1 MVTTSTWKY
10 TLDGSFVSDPTL
22 PTELHLIGPDAVK
35 GGTGGQLPHVNPA
48 TGETRNLDL
57 AGKAEI
63 DAAVAAAREAFPV
76 WSGLEPMARRY
87 LLQRL
92 AQKINEHA
100 DELAA
105 LSTWESGMPV
115 RYAAPMA
122 ATGPAEWFDYYAGWA
137 DKLNGEV
144 IGAWKFNY
152 TLPEPY
158 GVVVAIVPFNGP
170 VWEIGMKAA
179 PALAAGNTVVVKP
192 PELAPYSTA
201 LFGRLCLDAGIPP
214 GVVNIVLAGP
224 ADTSTL
230 VSHPGVDKVSF
241 TGSAGTGR
249 KILAAA
255 AARLTPVVLELG
267 GKSSVLICDDADVDA
282 AVAAIAQFAIAQ
294 NAGQI
299 CTSPNRVL
307 ASPGVYD
314 EVVEKLTA
322 VVAGFQVGDP
332 CSPDTQIGPVIN
344 NASAERILGMI
355 TDGVAAGTARVRLG
369 GKRLGGELAAGAFVA
384 PTVLADVGPDS
395 ALAQDE
401 IFGPVAT
408 VSRVS
413 GDDELLAAA
422 NSVEQG
428 LAAYVFSRDMSRC
441 HNFAARLKVGSV
453 SINGLGNHMIY
464 SPFGGKKSSG
474 FGREGGRAGIDE
486 FVSVK
491 SVSAELDGA
500 W

>member
-1 MVTTSTWKY
+1 MWRST
-10 TLDGSFVSDPTL
+10 DGARVSSPKL
-22 PTELHLIGPDAVK
+22 PTALHLIGPDTVG

-48 TGETRNLDL
+48 TGQTRQLDL
-57 AGKAEI
+57 AGKAEV
-63 DAAVAAAREAFPV
+63 DAAVAAARQAFPV

-92 AQKINEHA
+92 AQKLNEHA
-100 DELAA
+100 NELAA

-115 RYAAPMA
+115 RYAATMA

-144 IGAWKFNY
+144 IGAWNFNY

-158 GVVVAIVPFNGP
+158 GVVAAVVPFNGP

-179 PALAAGNTVVVKP
+179 PALAAGNTVVIKP
-192 PELAPYSTA
+192 PELAPYTSV
-201 LFGRLCLDAGIPP
+201 LFGQLCLDAGIPP

-224 ADTSTL
+224 EGTSAL
-230 VSHPGVDKVSF
+230 VSHPGVDKISF

-255 AARLTPVVLELG
+255 SANLTPVLLELG

-307 ASPGVYD
+307 AQPGVYD
-314 EVVEKLTA
+314 EVVDKLTA
-322 VVAGFQVGDP
+322 AAEAFTVGDP
-332 CSPDTQIGPVIN
+332 LSPDTQVGPVISE
-344 NASAERILGMI
+344 ASAQRILSMI
-355 TDGVAAGTARVRLG
+355 SDGVAAGTARVTSG
-369 GKRLGGELAAGAFVA
+369 GARLGGELAAGAFVA
-384 PTVLADVGPDS
+384 PTVLADVSPDS
-395 ALAQDE
+395 ALAQHE

-408 VSRVS
+408 VSRVV
-413 GDDELLAAA
+413 DDEEALAVA
-422 NSVEQG
+422 NAVEQG

-441 HNFAARLKVGSV
+441 HTFARRLQVGSV
-453 SINGLGNHMIY
+453 SVNGLGNHMIY
-464 SPFGGKKSSG
+464 SPFGGKKGSG
-474 FGREGGRAGIDE
+474 FGREGGRAGIEE

-491 SVSAELDGA
+491 SVSAQL
-500 W
+500 

>member
-1 MVTTSTWKY
+1 
-10 TLDGSFVSDPTL
+10 
-22 PTELHLIGPDAVK
+22 
-35 GGTGGQLPHVNPA
+35 
-48 TGETRNLDL
+48 
-57 AGKAEI
+57 
-63 DAAVAAAREAFPV
+63 
-76 WSGLEPMARRY
+76 
-87 LLQRL
+87 
-92 AQKINEHA
+92 
-100 DELAA
+100 
-105 LSTWESGMPV
+105 
-115 RYAAPMA
+115 
-122 ATGPAEWFDYYAGWA
+122 
-137 DKLNGEV
+137 
-144 IGAWKFNY
+144 
-152 TLPEPY
+152 LPEPY

-179 PALAAGNTVVVKP
+179 PALAAGNTVVIKP

-224 ADTSTL
+224 EDTSAL

-255 AARLTPVVLELG
+255 AANLTPVVMELG
-267 GKSSVLICDDADVDA
+267 GKSSVLICDDADVDD
-282 AVAAIAQFAIAQ
+282 AVAAIAQFAVAQ

-314 EVVEKLTA
+314 EAVEKLTA

-332 CSPDTQIGPVIN
+332 RCPDTQVGPVIS

-355 TDGVAAGTARVRLG
+355 TAGVAAGTARVSLG
-369 GKRLGGELAAGAFVA
+369 GERLGGEFAAGAFVA
-384 PTVLADVGPDS
+384 PTVLADVSPDS

-408 VSRVS
+408 VSRVR
-413 GDDELLAAA
+413 GDDELLATA
-422 NSVEQG
+422 NGVEQG

-464 SPFGGKKSSG
+464 SPFGGKKGSG
-474 FGREGGRAGIDE
+474 YGREGGRAGIDE

-491 SVSAELDGA
+491 SVSAQLKES

>member
-1 MVTTSTWKY
+1 MVTISTWRF
-10 TLDGSFVSDPTL
+10 TPDGARVSAPIL
-22 PTELHLIGPDAVK
+22 PTALHLIGPDAVT
-35 GGTGGQLPHVNPA
+35 GGTGGQMPHVNPT
-48 TGETRNLDL
+48 TGETRQLEL
-57 AGKAEI
+57 AGKAEV
-63 DAAVAAAREAFPV
+63 DAAVAAARAAFPL

-87 LLQRL
+87 LLQQL
-92 AQKINEHA
+92 ARKINEHA
-100 DELAA
+100 DQLAA

-115 RYAAPMA
+115 RYAATMA

-144 IGAWKFNY
+144 IGAWNFNY

-158 GVVVAIVPFNGP
+158 GVVAAIVPFNGP

-179 PALAAGNTVVVKP
+179 PALAAGNTVVIKP
-192 PELAPYSTA
+192 PELAPYSSV
-201 LFGRLCLDAGIPP
+201 LFGQLCLDAGIPP

-224 ADTSTL
+224 EGTSTL
-230 VSHPGVDKVSF
+230 VSHPGIDKISF
-241 TGSAGTGR
+241 TGSSGTGR

-255 AARLTPVVLELG
+255 AANLTPVLLELG

-282 AVAAIAQFAIAQ
+282 AVAAVAQFAIAQ

-314 EVVEKLTA
+314 EVVDKLTA
-322 VVAGFQVGDP
+322 VAAGFTVGNP
-332 CSPDTQIGPVIN
+332 LSPGTEVGPVISD
-344 NASAERILGMI
+344 ASAQRILGMI
-355 TDGVAAGTARVRLG
+355 SDGVAAGTARVQLG
-369 GKRLGGELAAGAFVA
+369 GDRLGGELTAGAFVA
-384 PTVLADVGPDS
+384 PTVLADVSPDS

-408 VSRVS
+408 VSRAR
-413 GDDELLAAA
+413 GDDELLAMA
-422 NSVEQG
+422 NGVKQG

-441 HNFAARLKVGSV
+441 HNFARRLQVGSV

-464 SPFGGKKSSG
+464 SPFGGKKGSG
-474 FGREGGRAGIDE
+474 FGREGGRAGIEE

-491 SVSAELDGA
+491 SVSAQL
-500 W
+500 

>member
-1 MVTTSTWKY
+1 MSA
-10 TLDGSFVSDPTL
+10 PTL
-22 PTELHLIGPDAVK
+22 PAALHLIGPDAVK

-48 TGETRNLDL
+48 TGEARDLDL
-57 AGKAEI
+57 AGRAEV
-63 DAAVAAAREAFPV
+63 DAAVAAAREAFPG
-76 WSGLEPMARRY
+76 WSGLKPMARRY

-92 AQKINEHA
+92 AQKINEYA

-115 RYAAPMA
+115 RYAATMA

-144 IGAWKFNY
+144 IGAWNFNY

-158 GVVVAIVPFNGP
+158 GVVAAIVPFNGP

-179 PALAAGNTVVVKP
+179 PALAAGNTVVIKP
-192 PELAPYSTA
+192 PELAPYSAA
-201 LFGRLCLDAGIPP
+201 LFGQLCLDAGVPP

-224 ADTSTL
+224 AGTSTL
-230 VSHPGVDKVSF
+230 VSHPGIDKITF

-255 AARLTPVVLELG
+255 AATLTPVLLELG

-322 VVAGFQVGDP
+322 VVAGFEVGDP
-332 CSPDTQIGPVIN
+332 HSPRTQVGPVIS
-344 NASAERILGMI
+344 NASAQRILGMI
-355 TDGVAAGTARVRLG
+355 SDGIAAGTARLTVGGERLG
-369 GKRLGGELAAGAFVA
+369 GKLAAGAFVA
-384 PTVLADVGPDS
+384 PTVLVDVSPDS

-408 VSRVS
+408 VSRVG
-413 GDDELLAAA
+413 GDDELLATA
-422 NSVEQG
+422 NAVEQG
-428 LAAYVFSRDMSRC
+428 LAAYVFSGDISRC
-441 HNFAARLKVGSV
+441 HNFARRLRVGSV

-464 SPFGGKKSSG
+464 SPFGGKKDSG
-474 FGREGGRAGIDE
+474 FGREGGRAGIEE

-491 SVSAELDGA
+491 SISAQLKDA

>member
-1 MVTTSTWKY
+1 MWRST
-10 TLDGSFVSDPTL
+10 DGARVSSPKL
-22 PTELHLIGPDAVK
+22 PTALHLIGPDTVG

-48 TGETRNLDL
+48 TGQTRQLDL
-57 AGKAEI
+57 AGKAEV
-63 DAAVAAAREAFPV
+63 DAAVAAARQAFPV

-92 AQKINEHA
+92 AQKLNEHA
-100 DELAA
+100 NELAA

-115 RYAAPMA
+115 RYAATMA

-144 IGAWKFNY
+144 IGAWNFNY

-158 GVVVAIVPFNGP
+158 GVVAAVVPFNGP

-179 PALAAGNTVVVKP
+179 PALAAGNTVVIKP
-192 PELAPYSTA
+192 PELAPYTSV
-201 LFGRLCLDAGIPP
+201 LFGQLCLDAGIPP

-224 ADTSTL
+224 EGTSAL
-230 VSHPGVDKVSF
+230 VSHPGVDKISF

-255 AARLTPVVLELG
+255 SANLTPVLLELG

-307 ASPGVYD
+307 AQPGVYD
-314 EVVEKLTA
+314 EVVDKLTA
-322 VVAGFQVGDP
+322 AAEAFTVGDP
-332 CSPDTQIGPVIN
+332 LSPDTQVGPVISE
-344 NASAERILGMI
+344 ASAQRILSMI
-355 TDGVAAGTARVRLG
+355 SDGVAAGTARVTSG
-369 GKRLGGELAAGAFVA
+369 GARLGGELAAGAFVA
-384 PTVLADVGPDS
+384 PTVLADVSPDS
-395 ALAQDE
+395 ALAQHE

-408 VSRVS
+408 VSRVV
-413 GDDELLAAA
+413 DDEEALAVA
-422 NSVEQG
+422 NAVEQG
-428 LAAYVFSRDMSRC
+428 LAAYVFSFDMSRC
-441 HNFAARLKVGSV
+441 HTFARRLQVGSV
-453 SINGLGNHMIY
+453 SVNGLGNHMIY
-464 SPFGGKKSSG
+464 SPFGGKKGSG
-474 FGREGGRAGIDE
+474 FGREGGRAGIEE

-491 SVSAELDGA
+491 SVSAQL
-500 W
+500 